1 MRQQS
6 MAEEKPSSGAPP
18 HEEPQEPDFAEILT
32 EGLCELLG
40 ASPETAKAWRT
51 SAQDAA
57 HDPLRRW
64 LAEALAHGGRR
75 K

>member
-1 MRQQS
+1 
-6 MAEEKPSSGAPP
+6 MAEEKPSSGLPP

-32 EGLCELLG
+32 EGVRELLG
-40 ASPETAKAWRT
+40 ASPETAKAWRV

-57 HDPLRRW
+57 HDPFRRW